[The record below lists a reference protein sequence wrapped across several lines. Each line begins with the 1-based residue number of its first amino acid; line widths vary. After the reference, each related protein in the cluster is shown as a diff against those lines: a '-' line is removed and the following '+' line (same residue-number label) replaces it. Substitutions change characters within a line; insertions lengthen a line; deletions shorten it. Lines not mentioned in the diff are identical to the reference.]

1 MSLRDCANDVRRAS
15 GGGLGE
21 QEALDLLEQVADG
34 AGGRDAAGIA
44 DAAAKAAEAARAK
57 LAQERRAAALR
68 AAKRAEAAESVRSLM
83 RDGLSADGAL
93 KALMHG
99 TQRAAKGGRAS
110 AYRNVQAF
118 EGRYLGS
125 MMASVAKLGRNVEAK
140 LKDRAFNER
149 VVSEMEALPAQGRAG
164 VPAGPR
170 AGLGEGH
177 ATGDAD
183 AAKVAKIF
191 ADVAE
196 RSRQDLNRLG
206 AGVGKLEGWTPHAHD
221 ADRVI
226 KAGRET
232 WVASIKANL
241 DVARTFPD
249 LDDAGVDRALGDI
262 WRTIV
267 TGVDRE
273 VTPAQ
278 RGERTGPASYAK
290 GMAHERSLHFKPGG
304 WSVYNRDFGR
314 NTVTMAM
321 VDHLHNAARKA
332 GVMQTFGPN
341 PEVLLQGL
349 ADDLA
354 LGLRNGPDA
363 GGRARE
369 IRALG
374 NVGAWASTKVML
386 RREGAG
392 NAAFARAGAGFRALE
407 GAAKLGGAI
416 LSALPTDPVI
426 LASSMRFRG
435 KPMFETWREVLSG
448 YVQGRGAGEAREL
461 AFLAGEGFDGL
472 IDGLGPR
479 FDAFDTPAGW
489 TTAALNTVF
498 KVSGLARFTDAGR
511 AAAARIVQADL
522 GRSANLP
529 FDRLPERLKNVLD
542 THGIGPTDWGA
553 LRLAVDVTEDGRA
566 YMRPDRVADLADD
579 DVAALVGALPLGQDR
594 QAFDAARDDLEL
606 KLRGLIGDEVTNGI
620 VEADDLGRVIASGGT
635 ARGTVVGEAVRLVMQ
650 FKAFPV
656 GFTTRVLNRRLRA
669 KGGALGKTA
678 HLGELIATLWVAGM
692 AAMWMKDLARGQ
704 TPKSLLDDDGDV
716 NLATLFAGLMQS
728 GGLGLYGDF
737 LLGLEARYGQSP
749 IEAAAG
755 PGLGDLGTLTR
766 ALIRLREGDP
776 DGAGDLVR
784 FGMGLVPFANL
795 WFARAGL
802 DTLIVNSLKEGLS
815 PGYLK
820 RQDRRLASEFNQERL
835 LPPTLE
841 EALE

>member
-44 DAAAKAAEAARAK
+44 DAAARQAEAARAK
-57 LAQERRAAALR
+57 LAQEKRAAALR
-68 AAKRAEAAESVRSLM
+68 AAKRAEAGDAVRSLM
-83 RDGLSADGAL
+83 AQGMRADLAL
-93 KALMHG
+93 RALMHG
-99 TQRAAKGGRAS
+99 TQQGVSGGRAS

-118 EGRYLGS
+118 EGRYLGG
-125 MMASVAKLGRNVEAK
+125 MMASVARLGPGVEAK

-149 VVSEMEALPAQGRAG
+149 VVSEMEGQ
-164 VPAGPR
+164 
-170 AGLGEGH
+170 

-221 ADRVI
+221 ADRAI
-226 KAGRET
+226 KAGRER
-232 WVASIKANL
+232 WVATIKANL

-290 GMAHERSLHFKPGG
+290 SMAFDRSLHFKPGG

-321 VDHLHNAARKA
+321 VDHLQNAARKA
-332 GVMQTFGPN
+332 GVMQSFGPN

-354 LGLRNGPDA
+354 LELRRGPDA
-363 GGRARE
+363 GRQAST

-374 NVGAWASTKVML
+374 NVGGWASTKGML

-392 NAAFARAGAGFRALE
+392 NATFARTMGGFRALE
-407 GAAKLGGAI
+407 GAAKLGGAV

-435 KPMFETWREVLSG
+435 KPMFETWRDVLSG

-472 IDGLGPR
+472 IDALGPR
-479 FDAFDTPAGW
+479 FDAYDTPAGW
-489 TTAALNTVF
+489 TTAALNAVF

-529 FDRLPERLKNVLD
+529 YRRLPERLKNVLES
-542 THGIGPTDWGA
+542 HGIGATDWEA
-553 LRLAVDVTEDGRA
+553 LRLAVDVSDDGRA
-566 YMRPDRVADLADD
+566 YMRPDRVSELADD
-579 DVAALVGALPLGQDR
+579 DVAGLVGALPLGQDR
-594 QAFDAARDDLEL
+594 AAFDAAKLDLEL

-620 VEADDLGRVIASGGT
+620 VEADDFTRVFSTVGT
-635 ARGTVVGEAVRLVMQ
+635 ARGTVPGEAMRLVMQ

-692 AAMWMKDLARGQ
+692 AAMWMKDLSRGQ
-704 TPKSLLDDDGDV
+704 TPKSLVDENGDF
-716 NLATLFAGLMQS
+716 NPNTLFAGLMQS

-749 IEAAAG
+749 LEAISG
-755 PGLGDLGTLTR
+755 PGIGDVGTLAR
-766 ALIRLREGDP
+766 AFIRLREGDP
-776 DGAGDLVR
+776 DGGADVAR

-820 RQDRRLASEFNQERL
+820 RQDKRLASEFNQERL

-841 EALE
+841 EVLE

>member
-44 DAAAKAAEAARAK
+44 DAAARQAEAARAK
-57 LAQERRAAALR
+57 LAQEKRAAALR
-68 AAKRAEAAESVRSLM
+68 AAKRAEAGDAVRSLM
-83 RDGLSADGAL
+83 AQGMRADLAL
-93 KALMHG
+93 RALMHG
-99 TQRAAKGGRAS
+99 TQQGVSGGRAS

-118 EGRYLGS
+118 EGRYLGG
-125 MMASVAKLGRNVEAK
+125 MMASVARLGPGVEAK

-149 VVSEMEALPAQGRAG
+149 VVSEMEGQ
-164 VPAGPR
+164 
-170 AGLGEGH
+170 

-221 ADRVI
+221 ADRAI
-226 KAGRET
+226 KAGRER
-232 WVASIKANL
+232 WVATIKANL

-290 GMAHERSLHFKPGG
+290 SMAFDRSLHFKPGG

-321 VDHLHNAARKA
+321 VDHLQNAARKA
-332 GVMQTFGPN
+332 GVMQSFGPN

-354 LGLRNGPDA
+354 LELRRGPDA
-363 GGRARE
+363 GRQAST

-374 NVGAWASTKVML
+374 NVGGWASTKGML

-392 NAAFARAGAGFRALE
+392 NATFARTMGGFRALE
-407 GAAKLGGAI
+407 GAAKLGGAV

-435 KPMFETWREVLSG
+435 KPMFETWRDVLSG

-472 IDGLGPR
+472 IDALGPR
-479 FDAFDTPAGW
+479 FDAYDTPAGW
-489 TTAALNTVF
+489 TTA
-498 KVSGLARFTDAGR
+498 
-511 AAAARIVQADL
+511 
-522 GRSANLP
+522 GRSNCG
-529 FDRLPERLKNVLD
+529 R
-542 THGIGPTDWGA
+542 PTA
-553 LRLAVDVTEDGRA
+553 
-566 YMRPDRVADLADD
+566 
-579 DVAALVGALPLGQDR
+579 
-594 QAFDAARDDLEL
+594 
-606 KLRGLIGDEVTNGI
+606 
-620 VEADDLGRVIASGGT
+620 GT
-635 ARGTVVGEAVRLVMQ
+635 R
-650 FKAFPV
+650 
-656 GFTTRVLNRRLRA
+656 
-669 KGGALGKTA
+669 
-678 HLGELIATLWVAGM
+678 
-692 AAMWMKDLARGQ
+692 
-704 TPKSLLDDDGDV
+704 
-716 NLATLFAGLMQS
+716 
-728 GGLGLYGDF
+728 
-737 LLGLEARYGQSP
+737 
-749 IEAAAG
+749 
-755 PGLGDLGTLTR
+755 
-766 ALIRLREGDP
+766 
-776 DGAGDLVR
+776 
-784 FGMGLVPFANL
+784 
-795 WFARAGL
+795 
-802 DTLIVNSLKEGLS
+802 
-815 PGYLK
+815 
-820 RQDRRLASEFNQERL
+820 
-835 LPPTLE
+835 
-841 EALE
+841 